1 LLPVDGFV
9 VEVEVVGLEV
19 VEDAVVLGLLVL
31 VVVPILP
38 PDPGFILELILNKY

>member
-1 LLPVDGFV
+1 MDGLVVV
-9 VEVEVVGLEV
+9 VEVDGLDVVV
-19 VEDAVVLGLLVL
+19 DAVVLGLAVV